1 MYNYFMR
8 SKNITASIEDYLET
22 IYEQLEKTHKIKA
35 VDIAKK
41 MNISR
46 ASVTEALQKLAQKEY
61 LIYEK
66 NHPIELT
73 EKGVEIAKEVMHKHR
88 ILCDFFVKIVKIDN
102 DEAEI
107 NACRIE
113 HVITQNAFDKI
124 SELVKNKI

>member
-1 MYNYFMR
+1 MR

-88 ILCDFFVKIVKIDN
+88 ILCDFFIKIVKIDN

>member
-1 MYNYFMR
+1 MR

-124 SELVKNKI
+124 SELVKNKL

>member
-1 MYNYFMR
+1 M
-8 SKNITASIEDYLET
+8 SNIKLSASIEDYLET
-22 IYEQLEKTHKIKA
+22 IYEYSEKNIRIKA

-61 LIYEK
+61 IIYEK

-73 EKGVEIAKEVMHKHR
+73 EKGINIAKEVMHKHR
-88 ILCDFFVKIVKIDN
+88 ILCDFFTKILKIDYE
-102 DEAEI
+102 DAET

-113 HVITQNAFDKI
+113 HVITQTAFDKI
-124 SELVKNKI
+124 FEMVKQNQL